1 MRWFFS
7 GMILFLSSLLQ
18 AGEPQYRLSGIIAP
32 EGDDAIA
39 IIEFPEGEEQ
49 IFRAGDII
57 GSGFVVAVTRH
68 SVKLSIDGT
77 EQFIY
82 LEGVESDDGVFQLP
96 AMLSDTIS
104 TDIIKKLANLSDR
117 QGKNAKK
124 KYLDYA
130 LKAALGLPQ
139 DAVITQVNDET
150 VGSNQV
156 VIQRLVSV
164 LRSDDPAPIEFSISG
179 VDNMDRVYRFLK
191 TEEEAVE

>member
-32 EGDDAIA
+32 EGGDAIA

-49 IFRAGDII
+49 VFRAGDII
-57 GSGFVVAVTRH
+57 GSGFVVAVSRH
-68 SVKLSIDGT
+68 SVKLNIDGS

-82 LEGVESDDGVFQLP
+82 LEGVESDDEVFQLP
-96 AMLSDTIS
+96 ATLSDTIS
-104 TDIIKKLANLSDR
+104 KDIIEKLANLSDR
-117 QGKNAKK
+117 QGKKAKK
-124 KYLDYA
+124 NLDYA

-139 DAVITQVNDET
+139 DAIITQVNDAS
-150 VGSNQV
+150 VGSSQA
-156 VIQRLVSV
+156 VIQRLISL
-164 LRSDDPAPIEFSISG
+164 LRSDDPAPIAFSISG

-191 TEEEAVE
+191 TEEQALE